1 MVINPQAK
9 SREERAKVRAAKLS
23 RGSVYQQC
31 DFFILSVGTAF
42 FCAPTQHRGLKRMAV
57 SLAGKDNKALS
68 EERAALVTKAQ
79 AYHTEHEESWSS
91 EHDAVFGEMLS
102 DAQSLKDQMGR
113 LNKLASLATAEAVT
127 ASGDGATLHDD
138 PMAGL
143 RSGGRGEKQRMVMLR
158 EGRTSSGQPRYVPVA
173 ASRRGSEQ
181 YRTAFQSALS
191 TARGFAGLDEVT
203 GIAGGISQ
211 YATLQSDSAQ
221 QAGYLVAEEEFAS
234 DLLKEVDDLV
244 FIRRRAKV
252 HQVPVASS
260 LGIRKRTSR
269 LNSFAWSSELEVSA
283 NDTALKYGKKV
294 LTPHHLTGSVKIS
307 RDLARRSSMI
317 VGEVR
322 GELARDAGEKME
334 DGYMLGTG
342 DRQPMGVF
350 VASSD
355 GISTARDV
363 QTGSATNITADGLI
377 SAKYALKSQYRRG
390 QRGEISWLFHRD
402 AIKLIALLK
411 DGENQY
417 LFRVGAGFASDNQA
431 PEDMLLGY
439 PVDESERAPHTFT
452 TGLYVGLLANWRYYE
467 IADALD
473 MEIQVL
479 TELNARTNEYEYIG
493 RLKTDGMPT
502 LEEAFVR
509 LKTN

>member
-1 MVINPQAK
+1 
-9 SREERAKVRAAKLS
+9 
-23 RGSVYQQC
+23 
-31 DFFILSVGTAF
+31 
-42 FCAPTQHRGLKRMAV
+42 MAV
-57 SLAGKDNKALS
+57 SLAGKSNKQLA

-79 AYHTEHEESWSS
+79 AYHAEHEEAWSD
-91 EHDAVFGEMLS
+91 EHDATFNAMLG
-102 DAQSLKDQMGR
+102 DAQALKDGMARRTQ
-113 LNKLASLATAEAVT
+113 LANLAAAEA
-127 ASGDGATLHDD
+127 AGQQGDQSAGFDD
-138 PMAGL
+138 PMGNL
-143 RSGGRGEKQRMVMLR
+143 NRGDKQRMVMVR
-158 EGRTSSGQPRYVPVA
+158 EGRTASGQPRYVPIA
-173 ASRRGSEQ
+173 AGRRGSDQ
-181 YRTAFQSALS
+181 YRNDFHAFLA
-191 TARGFAGLDEVT
+191 TGRAKAGLDHEI
-203 GIAGGISQ
+203 GIGSDGISQ
-211 YATLQSDSAQ
+211 HATLQSDSAQ
-221 QAGYLVAEEEFAS
+221 QAGYLVAEEQFAS
-234 DLLKEVDDLV
+234 DLLKEVDDLL

-260 LGIRKRTSR
+260 LGIRKRTNR
-269 LNSFAWSSELEVSA
+269 LNSFGWSSELVVSTA
-283 NDTALKYGKKV
+283 DTALKYGKKV
-294 LTPHHLTGSVKIS
+294 LTPHHLTGSIKIS

-334 DGYMLGTG
+334 DGYLTGTG

-355 GISTARDV
+355 GISTSRDV
-363 QTGSATNITADGLI
+363 QTGSSTNFTADGILD
-377 SAKYALKSQYRRG
+377 AKYALKSQYRRG

-402 AIKLIALLK
+402 GISKIAKLK

-417 LFRVGAGFASDNQA
+417 MFRVGAGFAADNAA

-439 PVDESERAPHTFT
+439 PVDESERAPNTFT

-479 TELNARTNEYEYIG
+479 VELNARTNEIEYIG

>member
-1 MVINPQAK
+1 
-9 SREERAKVRAAKLS
+9 
-23 RGSVYQQC
+23 
-31 DFFILSVGTAF
+31 
-42 FCAPTQHRGLKRMAV
+42 MAV
-57 SLAGKDNKALS
+57 TLTGKTSKQLV
-68 EERAALVTKAQ
+68 EERAALVKKAQ
-79 AYHTEHEESWSS
+79 AYHAEHEESWSD
-91 EHDAVFGEMLS
+91 EHDATFNAMMT
-102 DAQSLKDQMGR
+102 DAQDYKDALDR
-113 LNKLASLATAEAVT
+113 RAKLSSIVEAEGSAASDRSERQL
-127 ASGDGATLHDD
+127 DD
-138 PMAGL
+138 PMAGTRGQGD
-143 RSGGRGEKQRMVMLR
+143 RSAQRMITIR
-158 EGRTSSGQPRYVPVA
+158 EGRTSSGQPRYVQVPA
-173 ASRRGSEQ
+173 GSRGTQ
-181 YRTAFQSALS
+181 AYRDGF
-191 TARGFAGLDEVT
+191 ARFLATGHACAGLDQNT
-203 GIAGGISQ
+203 GIGSDGISH

-221 QAGYLVAEEEFAS
+221 RAGYLVAEEEFVS
-234 DLLKEVDDLV
+234 ELLKEVDDLL
-244 FIRRRAKV
+244 FIRRRARV

-317 VGEVR
+317 VSEVR
-322 GELARDAGEKME
+322 GELSRDAAEKME

-342 DRQPMGVF
+342 DRQPQGVF

-363 QTGSATNITADGLI
+363 VTGSSTNFTADGLLD
-377 SAKYALKSQYRRG
+377 AKYALKSQYRRG

-402 AIKLIALLK
+402 GIAKIAKLK
-411 DGENQY
+411 DNDNQY
-417 LFRVGAGFASDNQA
+417 LFRVGAGFAADNMA

-439 PVDESERAPHTFT
+439 PVDESERAPNTFT

-479 TELNARTNEYEYIG
+479 EELNARTNELEYIG

-509 LKTN
+509 LKTS

>member
-1 MVINPQAK
+1 
-9 SREERAKVRAAKLS
+9 
-23 RGSVYQQC
+23 
-31 DFFILSVGTAF
+31 
-42 FCAPTQHRGLKRMAV
+42 MAV

-79 AYHTEHEESWSS
+79 AYHAEHEESWSE
-91 EHDAVFGEMLS
+91 EHNATFTSMLD
-102 DAQSLKDQMGR
+102 DAQALKDGIARRNQ
-113 LNKLASLATAEAVT
+113 LASLATAEAAA

-143 RSGGRGEKQRMVMLR
+143 KSGGLRDKPRMIMLR
-158 EGRTSSGQPRYVPVA
+158 EGRTSSGQPRYVPTP

-181 YRTAFQSALS
+181 YRAAFANALA
-191 TARGFAGLDEVT
+191 TGHKFAGLDEVS
-203 GIAGGISQ
+203 GESNGISQ

-221 QAGYLVAEEEFAS
+221 QAGYLVAEEEFAA

-244 FIRRRAKV
+244 FIRRRAKI

-269 LNSFAWSSELEVSA
+269 LNSFAWSSELEVAA

-307 RDLARRSSMI
+307 RDLARRASMI

-363 QTGSATNITADGLI
+363 PTGSSTNITADALI

-390 QRGEISWLFHRD
+390 QRGEISWLFHRN
-402 AIKLIALLK
+402 AIKLVALLK
-411 DGENQY
+411 DSDNQY
-417 LFRVGAGFASDNQA
+417 LFRVGAGFAADNQA

-439 PVDESERAPHTFT
+439 PVDESERAPSTFT

>member
-1 MVINPQAK
+1 
-9 SREERAKVRAAKLS
+9 
-23 RGSVYQQC
+23 
-31 DFFILSVGTAF
+31 
-42 FCAPTQHRGLKRMAV
+42 MAV
-57 SLAGKDNKALS
+57 SLAGKNNKQLA

-79 AYHTEHEESWSS
+79 AYHTEHEEAWSD
-91 EHDAVFGEMLS
+91 EHQATFSAMLEDS
-102 DAQSLKDQMGR
+102 QALKDGIARRNQ
-113 LNKLASLATAEAVT
+113 LASMAASEA
-127 ASGDGATLHDD
+127 ALLQGDGSANYDD
-138 PMAGL
+138 PM
-143 RSGGRGEKQRMVMLR
+143 SGMKSRGNGDKQRMIMVR
-158 EGRTSSGQPRYVPVA
+158 DGRTSSGQPRYVPVA

-181 YRTAFQSALS
+181 YRTAFASALA
-191 TARGFAGLDEVT
+191 TGQKFAGLDEVS
-203 GIAGGISQ
+203 GESNGISQ

-234 DLLKEVDDLV
+234 DLLKEVDDLL

-260 LGIRKRTSR
+260 LGIRKRSSR
-269 LNSFAWSSELEVSA
+269 LNSFAWGSELVVA
-283 NDTALKYGKKV
+283 DNDTSLKYGKKV

-334 DGYMLGTG
+334 DGYMLGNG

-350 VASSD
+350 VASND

-363 QTGSATNITADGLI
+363 QTGSSTNITPDGLLA
-377 SAKYALKSQYRRG
+377 AKYALKSQYRRG

-417 LFRVGAGFASDNQA
+417 LFRVGAGIAADNSA
-431 PEDMLLGY
+431 PEDVLLGY

-452 TGLYVGLLANWRYYE
+452 SGLYVGLLANWRYYE

-479 TELNARTNEYEYIG
+479 TELNARTNEFEYIG